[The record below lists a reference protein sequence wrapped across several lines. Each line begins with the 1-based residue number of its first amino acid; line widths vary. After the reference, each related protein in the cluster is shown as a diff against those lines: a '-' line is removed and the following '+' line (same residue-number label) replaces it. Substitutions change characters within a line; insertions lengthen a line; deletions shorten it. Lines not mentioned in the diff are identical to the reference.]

1 MTKDPIDTAALRREL
16 AELKERPDVKRYH
29 HIRARLAGASGT
41 GEAKAKAMKA
51 RWKRVAR
58 KAK

>member
-1 MTKDPIDTAALRREL
+1 MTKDPIDTDALRREL

-41 GEAKAKAMKA
+41 GASKA
-51 RWKRVAR
+51 RPQHKKVAPST
-58 KAK
+58 K